1 MGIGEAGPSN
11 THNSAKL
18 EHAAPENRQ
27 NWVGRSVERKEDAAL
42 LMGAGRYADD
52 VPAPAGTLHAA
63 IVRAPVAH
71 ALIKNIDVSRAL
83 ALPGVH
89 HVLTGEDIR
98 AISDPFL
105 IVLKKPINQWSLAV
119 ERIRFAGEAVA
130 LVLAD
135 SRYIAEDGAELVEV
149 DYETLPVVVD
159 PQEAIQPDAPLLHP
173 EAGSNELSVRTF
185 TYGDPDA
192 AFDKAPRTVSLDVTY
207 PRSTYTPME
216 CFVVVADYLRGDDSF
231 DVLANFQGPFSTHPV
246 MARALRVPGS

>member
-130 LVLAD
+130 LHASRQRRAD
-135 SRYIAEDGAELVEV
+135 QTDADQRDVVEDRRVHAVSPTFHQVQHLNLQAFLQV
-149 DYETLPVVVD
+149 
-159 PQEAIQPDAPLLHP
+159 QIMKHNSSLLIHT
-173 EAGSNELSVRTF
+173 NLQLL
-185 TYGDPDA
+185 
-192 AFDKAPRTVSLDVTY
+192 VSLLTEASCDNV
-207 PRSTYTPME
+207 S
-216 CFVVVADYLRGDDSF
+216 
-231 DVLANFQGPFSTHPV
+231 
-246 MARALRVPGS
+246 